1 MFEYIALT
9 LEITFG
15 TVRFSPINDEEM
27 KSCPINSYR
36 ILNTPNI
43 VSDIM
48 IGKRE
53 CSKRFKNEKLSELP
67 VELWK
72 YIIQLVATV
81 SL

>member
-1 MFEYIALT
+1 MFECTALT

-36 ILNTPNI
+36 ISNTPKI

-48 IGKRE
+48 AGKRE
-53 CSKRFKNEKLSELP
+53 CSKRSKNKKLSELP
-67 VELWK
+67 VELWR

-81 SL
+81 PL